1 MAKYGST
8 GMADRDQ
15 SQLDATRA
23 QVNEVQNIMKVN
35 VDKIMEREAKLC
47 DLEGRAD
54 QLKAFQFK
62 NLASFLKVI
71 YSEKAAKFCEIF
83 TLLLTD
89 K

>member
-1 MAKYGST
+1 MSNFFAEVFWKDTMAKYGST
-8 GMADRDQ
+8 GMADGDQ

-35 VDKIMEREAKLC
+35 VDKIMEREAKLG

-62 NLASFLKVI
+62 NRAYF
-71 YSEKAAKFCEIF
+71 
-83 TLLLTD
+83 
-89 K
+89 